1 MCQKIYQQKD
11 NTTIHKGDTVT
22 NEELLQKVLNT
33 TIERI
38 GRQAIAYEAE
48 IANLSSQIAILN
60 SQIEE
65 INDSKKE
72 KPAKAAP
79 VKDS

>member
-1 MCQKIYQQKD
+1 M
-11 NTTIHKGDTVT
+11 T
-22 NEELLQKVLNT
+22 NEELLQKVLNS

-38 GRQAIAYEAE
+38 GRQSMAYEAE

-65 INDSKKE
+65 INNSAKE
-72 KPAKAAP
+72 KPAKATP
-79 VKDS
+79 IKDS

>member
-1 MCQKIYQQKD
+1 M
-11 NTTIHKGDTVT
+11 T
-22 NEELLQKVLNT
+22 NEDLLQKVLNN

-38 GRQAIAYEAE
+38 GRQAVAYEAE
-48 IANLSSQIAILN
+48 IANLSSQIIILS

-65 INDSKKE
+65 INSSVKE
-72 KPAKAAP
+72 KTVKATP